1 MGKNAQIQLNRFFK
15 FLRFLEEEKTKAMT
29 DAGRGFA

>member
-1 MGKNAQIQLNRFFK
+1 MERNAQIQLKRFFK

-29 DAGRGFA
+29 DTGRGFA